1 LGRHCPPSGGTH
13 QRDRHPSAYGAQG
26 RSFPGTAALQDP
38 NRKKDRTIVSADA
51 RISAR
56 RQLRQPRLA
65 DMIADQL
72 RDQILASDLADGSLL
87 PKQEQLIEDF
97 GVSMPSIREA
107 LRILETE
114 GLVTVLRGNTGGAA
128 VHLPRAANVAYML
141 ALVLQARSV
150 DMDDVADSL
159 RQMEPLCAGMAAR
172 RADRHRDVVPALR
185 HRIELSRGVYDDD
198 EEYVLQARLFHEDL
212 VAGCG
217 NATTIL
223 MCGALESLWSA
234 HVDKLSRAKA
244 RRSAFADPE
253 FRKRSVHDHEQIT
266 DAIEAG
272 DAARAELLAR
282 AHFSQPERHPFM
294 TSGTTVK
301 AKLLR
306 GE

>member
-1 LGRHCPPSGGTH
+1 MSRTKPR
-13 QRDRHPSAYGAQG
+13 Q
-26 RSFPGTAALQDP
+26 
-38 NRKKDRTIVSADA
+38 DRTIVSADA
-51 RISAR
+51 RTSSR

-72 RDQILASDLADGSLL
+72 RDQILASDLPDGSLL

-128 VHLPRAANVAYML
+128 VHMPRAADVAYML
-141 ALVLQARSV
+141 ALVLQSRFV
-150 DMDDVADSL
+150 DMDDVADGL
-159 RQMEPLCAGMAAR
+159 RQLEPLCAAMAAR
-172 RADRHRDVVPALR
+172 RQDRFDDVVPALR
-185 HRIELSRGVYDDD
+185 HRIELSKRAYDDD
-198 EEYVLQARLFHEDL
+198 DEYMLQARLFHEDL

-217 NATTIL
+217 NATLTL

-244 RRSAFADPE
+244 RKSAFADPD
-253 FRKRSVHDHEQIT
+253 FRKRSVHDHEQLT
-266 DAIEAG
+266 DAIERG
-272 DAARAELLAR
+272 DSARAETLAR
-282 AHFSQPERHPFM
+282 EHFSQPERHPFM